1 MYLHYLELLLAIH
14 GFLFHPSSVK
24 HVIPAWRIHGCLT
37 GKQTNDEKIGKE
49 FPNNQPGHKRLR
61 IL

>member
-14 GFLFHPSSVK
+14 GFHFNPSSGK
-24 HVIPAWRIHGCLT
+24 HLIPPWRNNGCQT